1 MIEQVSPKRQAI
13 GEIQFRSVPFEEHY
27 SQFFDWRM
35 VCTLVPLQQS
45 AVYSLR
51 ALWGLH
57 PPPNFSQGR
66 RSDVHSS
73 RRHSLCSPVP
83 TIPFPLFRYLLTD
96 YFYGACLIG

>member
-57 PPPNFSQGR
+57 PPPILAKAADRMFTPAAVIR
-66 RSDVHSS
+66 YA
-73 RRHSLCSPVP
+73 P
-83 TIPFPLFRYLLTD
+83 PFPPFRSHYSV
-96 YFYGACLIG
+96 IS